1 MGPFLVERI
10 SSKYWLAQPM
20 TLLNYI
26 LLALVFT
33 INGFSLG
40 VWVSHWYYL
49 RRQLKVLP
57 NPEEPRDPWEK
68 PVDWWKH

>member
-1 MGPFLVERI
+1 
-10 SSKYWLAQPM
+10 M

-33 INGFSLG
+33 VNGFSLG